1 MRVAELYSE
10 RGHSQ
15 WGSVVVSTDP
25 FKFGVAAAQVCD
37 FGTSRLLTS
46 HRPLLRETSFT
57 GGTSAQ
63 DMASLTATM
72 TMGVGTLLWM
82 APELFLRGGSK
93 YGPEVDVYVAVG
105 GASSCVD

>member
-1 MRVAELYSE
+1 
-10 RGHSQ
+10 
-15 WGSVVVSTDP
+15 
-25 FKFGVAAAQVCD
+25 VCD
-37 FGTSRLLTS
+37 FGTSRLLTA

-82 APELFLRGGSK
+82 APELFLRGGTK

-105 GASSCVD
+105 HPHASTKTAANIGSVTLDLARLLAGTATG